1 MRKYSYSKQKIDISD
16 IKVVSETLKSK
27 SLSRGPL
34 VKKFEKKLT
43 DFTGSKYSLVV
54 NSGTS
59 ALILAI
65 QSLNLPE
72 NSYIALP
79 NITFVATAN
88 SVLLSGFKVLLV
100 DVDSKT
106 GLVDYQKLKKK
117 IKNKKISCFINV
129 HLNGNIEK
137 LNEIYNLCKKK
148 NIKIIDD
155 ACHALGTKYYINNKN
170 YKICDN
176 SFCDISTLSFH
187 PAKIITSGEGGAILT
202 NKKKIY
208 QRALSQMNHGYE
220 KSFIKNGNYKH
231 EYYKISNPGYNF
243 RLSDL
248 NCALGYN
255 QLKKVK
261 KKVIHRQKIAKFY
274 DRAFKKSKFF
284 DTIKIN
290 NNVKSAYHLYPLQ
303 LKKFNKINKIKL
315 MHRLKKKKIF
325 TQIHYLPLNRQPL
338 YKRKNSEFPGSQ
350 IYFKKS
356 FSIPMHDGIS
366 IKDANEVVKII
377 NYECSKIS

>member
-1 MRKYSYSKQKIDISD
+1 
-16 IKVVSETLKSK
+16 
-27 SLSRGPL
+27 
-34 VKKFEKKLT
+34 
-43 DFTGSKYSLVV
+43 
-54 NSGTS
+54 
-59 ALILAI
+59 
-65 QSLNLPE
+65 
-72 NSYIALP
+72 
-79 NITFVATAN
+79 
-88 SVLLSGFKVLLV
+88 
-100 DVDSKT
+100 
-106 GLVDYQKLKKK
+106 
-117 IKNKKISCFINV
+117 
-129 HLNGNIEK
+129 
-137 LNEIYNLCKKK
+137 
-148 NIKIIDD
+148 
-155 ACHALGTKYYINNKN
+155 
-170 YKICDN
+170 
-176 SFCDISTLSFH
+176 
-187 PAKIITSGEGGAILT
+187 
-202 NKKKIY
+202 
-208 QRALSQMNHGYE
+208 MNHGYE

>member
-1 MRKYSYSKQKIDISD
+1 MRKYSYSKQSIDISD

-34 VKKFEKKLT
+34 VKKFEKKLANL
-43 DFTGSKYSLVV
+43 TGSKYSLVV

-65 QSLNLPE
+65 QSLSLPKK
-72 NSYIALP
+72 SYIALP

-88 SVLLSGFKVLLV
+88 SVLLSGYKVLLI
-100 DVDSKT
+100 DVDSET
-106 GLVDYQKLKKK
+106 GLVDCQKLEKK
-117 IKNKKISCFINV
+117 IKNRNISCFINV

-137 LNEIYNLCKKK
+137 LNKIYNLCKKK

-208 QRALSQMNHGYE
+208 QRVLS
-220 KSFIKNGNYKH
+220 
-231 EYYKISNPGYNF
+231 
-243 RLSDL
+243 
-248 NCALGYN
+248 
-255 QLKKVK
+255 
-261 KKVIHRQKIAKFY
+261 
-274 DRAFKKSKFF
+274 
-284 DTIKIN
+284 
-290 NNVKSAYHLYPLQ
+290 
-303 LKKFNKINKIKL
+303 
-315 MHRLKKKKIF
+315 
-325 TQIHYLPLNRQPL
+325 
-338 YKRKNSEFPGSQ
+338 
-350 IYFKKS
+350 
-356 FSIPMHDGIS
+356 
-366 IKDANEVVKII
+366 
-377 NYECSKIS
+377 